1 MEILTIKQAAE
12 KFNISVSKVRE
23 LVNTGKFPAA
33 KIGVGWRIDAE
44 KAEGYINV
52 LITEK
57 IASTKATAPNYRVT
71 KRNIRTPNEFLAR
84 LKEMRKQNAKA

>member
-1 MEILTIKQAAE
+1 MELLTVKQAAE
-12 KFNISVSKVRE
+12 RFNISVSKVRE
-23 LVNTGKFPAA
+23 LVNAKKFPAA

-57 IASTKATAPNYRVT
+57 IASTKASAPNYRVT

-84 LKEMRKQNAKA
+84 LKEMRKQNGQS